1 MQSRSTWWIIGG
13 ACVKFLLMFTP
24 PYGDLVNWAS
34 VADILLNA
42 ISTGHYGQVTVPGV
56 YAGLGLLLLPSFWL
70 WTRLPVAHPPVN
82 QAHMLFSTSMPVL
95 LLSFLLKIPVFLADI
110 GTGILVSTLVAR
122 ATNSPSKGR
131 TAFLLWYLNPF
142 NIYWINVFGGMDII
156 PTFIFMAGVNLGSK
170 EKWFGS
176 GLSLAFA
183 SVLRIFPLFTFPFL
197 LAVFRDKWRRA
208 FSFMIGFVVPLAIVF
223 GFALATGL
231 VTSTWIIGTP
241 SRQFWLLDFFGYNL
255 TNSYVKLTYVVIALQ
270 LFITYRYWHKAELI
284 PLATVSVLALLTA
297 AQAYGGSGHHFIWAS
312 PLLTTSVMMNPN
324 EKLAYILTFVT
335 ACLGPFISPIPLPTY
350 TDTLTWGAFYAA
362 KTNYLLRINL
372 NQIRAFATNKTTTL
386 DLQVAT
392 NRTR

>member
-1 MQSRSTWWIIGG
+1 M
-13 ACVKFLLMFTP
+13 KFLLMFTP

-208 FSFMIGFVVPLAIVF
+208 FSFMIGFVVSLAIVF

-297 AQAYGGSGHHFIWAS
+297 AQA
-312 PLLTTSVMMNPN
+312 
-324 EKLAYILTFVT
+324 
-335 ACLGPFISPIPLPTY
+335 
-350 TDTLTWGAFYAA
+350 
-362 KTNYLLRINL
+362 
-372 NQIRAFATNKTTTL
+372 
-386 DLQVAT
+386 
-392 NRTR
+392 